1 LVRAALVH
9 LTILLLLHSEPEP
22 WKLRV
27 EENTNRMK
35 SSLARASAALCLATV
50 AASCGGGGGDTSG
63 AKLVVVASI
72 FPLYDLARRVGGEA
86 ADVRLLLPPGRSE
99 HDFDPTVAEVKSV
112 ADAKLAFLVGLEMD
126 EWLTKT
132 VEASGGGATVV
143 RLGDKV
149 TTRPFYAPLLGDVD
163 EAPGGSGAPATA
175 AGSGAPA
182 GKSAA
187 SAAPASGAPASA
199 AASAAPPAS
208 AATGD
213 HHDEDHDGDHHDG
226 EHHHEHGSGPDPHI
240 WMSVPNAIKMADAM
254 AVAMTAAAPG
264 GKATFEA
271 NVAKLKDELGKLQE
285 EVKAR
290 TGAFTKKGF
299 ITFHGSFGYFADAYD
314 LNIVAIIEPS
324 PGKEPTPAYLNSV
337 LSYVK
342 GKPVGAL
349 YIEPQLDPKPGEVL
363 AKEAGLPL
371 LTLDPIGGRPDTDSY
386 EKLIRFNVDALEKSL
401 K

>member
-1 LVRAALVH
+1 
-9 LTILLLLHSEPEP
+9 
-22 WKLRV
+22 
-27 EENTNRMK
+27 MK
-35 SSLARASAALCLATV
+35 SSLARASAALCLAAT
-50 AASCGGGGGDTSG
+50 AASCSGGGGEASG

-143 RLGDKV
+143 RMGEKV

-163 EAPGGSGAPATA
+163 EAPGGSAAPATA
-175 AGSGAPA
+175 AGSAAPKGEKGAASAAPSAAPA
-182 GKSAA
+182 SAAGTPAPASAA
-187 SAAPASGAPASA
+187 SAAA
-199 AASAAPPAS
+199 
-208 AATGD
+208 
-213 HHDEDHDGDHHDG
+213 DGDHHDG
-226 EHHHEHGSGPDPHI
+226 DHDEGEHHHHEHGGGPDPHI

-254 AVAMTAAAPG
+254 AAAMIAASPG

-285 EVKAR
+285 EVKTR
-290 TGAFTKKGF
+290 TAAFTKKGF

-314 LNIVAIIEPS
+314 LTIVAIIEPS